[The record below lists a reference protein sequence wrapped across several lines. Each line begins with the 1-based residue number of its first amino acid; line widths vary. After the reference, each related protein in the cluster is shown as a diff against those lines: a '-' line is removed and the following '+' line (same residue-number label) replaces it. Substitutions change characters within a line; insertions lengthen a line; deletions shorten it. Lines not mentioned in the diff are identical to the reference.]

1 MKKIFGILFTLSTI
15 FTSTLNAQPH
25 FNHLTVF
32 VVDLA
37 KSSAFYKDVMGFQVV
52 PEPFHDNRHTW
63 FKIGEHNELHVVSG
77 AKEIITH
84 DINIHMAFS
93 VPSVE
98 DFAKH
103 LDSMNIKY
111 GDWSQKNKTP
121 QVRPD
126 GVKQIYF
133 QDPDGYWIEVNDDKF

>member
-1 MKKIFGILFTLSTI
+1 MKRLYVIIFSIIFISSTKAQI
-15 FTSTLNAQPH
+15 HLNH
-25 FNHLTVF
+25 VTVF

-37 KSSAFYKDVMGFQVV
+37 KSSAFYENVMGFDTIA
-52 PEPFHDNRHTW
+52 EPFHDNHHTW

-77 AKEIITH
+77 AKQIIPH

-98 DFAKH
+98 AFAKH

-121 QVRPD
+121 QQRPD
-126 GVKQIYF
+126 GIKQIYF